1 MDSLT
6 LTLLL
11 GGTALAGYVLY
22 NQNTPTATESDYIN
36 GVNAQFDAL
45 ANSFNPSL
53 PATQPASPD
62 ISSQITGA
70 FSDIGNFF
78 SGAAT
83 DLGASISSGFST
95 NYTGVDM
102 NSIIAGAEG
111 ILQGREGRRNDVYLD
126 DKGIPTV
133 GVGHKVLAS
142 DGLSLGDVISD
153 VQIDAF
159 FANDAHTAYN
169 AANGQAVTLGKSS
182 DANFLIALLC
192 VNFQLGANWTSKF
205 PNTWNYI
212 KSGNVKQAINNL
224 YQSAWYQ
231 ETPDRVNDFVAA
243 LQTSYGVA

>member
-1 MDSLT
+1 MDGLT

-11 GGTALAGYVLY
+11 GGTALAGYVIY
-22 NQNTPTATESDYIN
+22 SGAAKPTQTETDYIN

-45 ANSFNPSL
+45 ASSFNPTLS
-53 PATQPASPD
+53 TQSTTPD
-62 ISSQITGA
+62 LSGQISDA
-70 FSDIGNFF
+70 FSSIGNFF
-78 SGAAT
+78 SGAVT
-83 DLGASISSGFST
+83 DLGATVSSGLST

-102 NSIIAGAEG
+102 NSIISGAEG

-126 DKGIPTV
+126 SKGIPTV
-133 GVGHKVLAS
+133 GVGHKVIVA

-153 VQIDAF
+153 AQIDAF
-159 FANDAHTAYN
+159 FANDSRTAYN

-192 VNFQLGANWTSKF
+192 VNFQLGAGWTTKF

-212 KSGNVKQAINNL
+212 KNGNISQAINNL

-231 ETPDRVNDFVAA
+231 ETPDRVDDFVAA